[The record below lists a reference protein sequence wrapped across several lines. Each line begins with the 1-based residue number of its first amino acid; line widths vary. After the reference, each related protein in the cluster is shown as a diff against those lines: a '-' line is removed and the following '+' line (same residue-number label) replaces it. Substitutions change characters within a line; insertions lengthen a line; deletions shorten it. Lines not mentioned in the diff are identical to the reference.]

1 MNRACGPVGVDM
13 KNILFVVLLALA
25 VTACGRKDENLE
37 DAAAKMAQDAKEKV
51 DDLVAEEP
59 PKNLEEAL
67 KRVGDALGDG
77 EKSVA
82 AADLKTLLP
91 EEIAGLKR
99 TSYEAERAGIGIK
112 VSKAHAEYADG
123 DRRASLMITDLGAVS
138 GLARMGMELF
148 ETELD
153 SADENGFERTTEYKG
168 HKSFQRLQRSGE
180 QSIAEIMVF
189 VSDRFTV
196 HLDGQNVPF
205 EELLEAMDQ
214 IDIGKLSAM
223 KEPAAAE

>member
-1 MNRACGPVGVDM
+1 M
-13 KNILFVVLLALA
+13 KNLLFVVLFTL
-25 VTACGRKDENLE
+25 VITACSKKDEDLE
-37 DAAAKMAQDAKEKV
+37 DAAARMAHDAKEKV
-51 DDLVAEEP
+51 GDVISEEP

-77 EKSVA
+77 EQSVS

-91 EEIAGLKR
+91 EEIAGMKR

-153 SADENGFERTTEYKG
+153 SEDENGFERTTEYKG
-168 HKSFQRLQRSGE
+168 HKSFQRLQRSGD

-196 HLDGQNVPF
+196 HLDGQNIGF
-205 EELLEAMDQ
+205 DELLESMDK
-214 IDIGKLSAM
+214 IDIGKLTAM
-223 KEPAAAE
+223 KAPAAAE